1 MPLNVQPVHQS
12 EGAKLILGKLA
23 GEESL
28 CLIPELSST
37 LVYQGLVVMIVLVH
51 MGKFCG
57 LKRPTGEGG
66 KYTTNCLCSKT
77 HIANQLPSIWFSLAD
92 LRTLS

>member
-28 CLIPELSST
+28 CLIPELSGT

-51 MGKFCG
+51 KG
-57 LKRPTGEGG
+57 
-66 KYTTNCLCSKT
+66 
-77 HIANQLPSIWFSLAD
+77 
-92 LRTLS
+92 